1 MGSLV
6 KVTLGIGVLIVL
18 FAIVPFTISIPAD
31 ILAFFTGNSVRDFFS
46 SLYYFLPID
55 YLFACIVL
63 VYTVKY
69 GGLFI
74 KMITWIYNRIF

>member
-1 MGSLV
+1 MNTLV
-6 KVTLGIGVLIVL
+6 KVTLGLGVLFIL
-18 FAIVPFTISIPAD
+18 LAIIPFTVSIPAD

-63 VYTVKY
+63 VYSVKY
-69 GGLFI
+69 GGLFL

>member
-1 MGSLV
+1 MNTLV
-6 KVTLGIGVLIVL
+6 KVSLGIGVLIIL
-18 FAIVPFTISIPAD
+18 FTVVPFTVSIPGE
-31 ILAFFTGNSVRDFFS
+31 ILAFFTGNSVKEFFS
-46 SLYYFLPID
+46 SLSYFLPIE

-69 GGLFI
+69 AGLFI

>member
-6 KVTLGIGVLIVL
+6 KVTLGIGVLI
-18 FAIVPFTISIPAD
+18 AIPAD

>member
-1 MGSLV
+1 MNSLV
-6 KVTLGIGVLIVL
+6 KVTLGLGVLIIL
-18 FAIVPFTISIPAD
+18 FAIVPFTVSIPAD
-31 ILAFFTGNSVRDFFS
+31 ILGFFTGNSVRDFFS

-69 GGLFI
+69 AGLFI